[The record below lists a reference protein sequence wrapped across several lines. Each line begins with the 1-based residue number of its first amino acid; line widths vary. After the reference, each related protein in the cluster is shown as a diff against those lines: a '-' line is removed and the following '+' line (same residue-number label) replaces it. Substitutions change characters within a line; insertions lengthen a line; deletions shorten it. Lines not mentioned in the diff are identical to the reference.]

1 MDNFER
7 EERGRERERKRLLVR
22 RLDIL
27 SGDGQTCIHL
37 SINLPLCIFDAYL
50 WRKLKSTYNYIVIP
64 CSGDLQH
71 RSTPDDDDLRRRR
84 LQQHRT
90 HLLLLTHAT
99 KNQSPLPSPNRPHHP
114 RHPPRRLRPIHI
126 LLHTP
131 PRTSSSWTMCEEG
144 FIALSYVQE
153 FVWDEGG
160 GCRWKWRR

>member
-1 MDNFER
+1 M
-7 EERGRERERKRLLVR
+7 RERERERERDRKRLLVR
-22 RLDIL
+22 RLRLFPWIFYRGMDRRVH
-27 SGDGQTCIHL
+27 SVK
-37 SINLPLCIFDAYL
+37 PLCIFDVYL
-50 WRKLKSTYNYIVIP
+50 WRKLKSTYNYKVIP
-64 CSGDLQH
+64 CSGGLQH

-99 KNQSPLPSPNRPHHP
+99 KNQSPLPPPNRPHNP

-160 GCRWKWRR
+160 GSRWKWRR

>member
-7 EERGRERERKRLLVR
+7 AERERQEEAARSSFGFIS
-22 RLDIL
+22 LDIL
-27 SGDGQTCIHL
+27 SGDGQTCTQCQT
-37 SINLPLCIFDAYL
+37 PLLFKPFVEKTKVDVQLQSYPL
-50 WRKLKSTYNYIVIP
+50 FE
-64 CSGDLQH
+64 GLQH

-99 KNQSPLPSPNRPHHP
+99 KNQSPLPPPNRPHNP

-160 GCRWKWRR
+160 GSRWKWRR